1 MTAPTICDGA
11 KLSGNQNE
19 RSDSRPDVRK
29 RTPYSVR
36 STSRTGNGYD
46 RSNIKTHRKQK
57 AVRTTITWIR
67 GAWDWKMEDVSG
79 DMTGGK
85 DKDRR
90 GKSEI

>member
-1 MTAPTICDGA
+1 M
-11 KLSGNQNE
+11 
-19 RSDSRPDVRK
+19 SDPIRVPMCVNVLRM
-29 RTPYSVR
+29 YSVR

-57 AVRTTITWIR
+57 TVRATITRIP